1 MHTPHRQ
8 LQASW
13 LPLSRSELNLTSGIF
28 RELCGRPGTFCS
40 SLMTASYCRRIR
52 CSWLFACQ
60 FLLGCWGDGG
70 LLASASTLNV
80 VTVPFSGCSLLEARK
95 FLSVVYSHESAERHI
110 NDDTNLSIARVSHMY
125 EWKVRHLTMDCT
137 SLLAVRSPCFNKR
150 SFTSRACTAGF
161 GGAHR

>member
-1 MHTPHRQ
+1 M
-8 LQASW
+8 ASTEPFRIEPDEW
-13 LPLSRSELNLTSGIF
+13 YLSRALRKTWNVLLKLDDGK
-28 RELCGRPGTFCS
+28 LLPAH
-40 SLMTASYCRRIR
+40 SLFLALRMPV
-52 CSWLFACQ
+52 FARM
-60 FLLGCWGDGG
+60 LGDGG

-110 NDDTNLSIARVSHMY
+110 NDDTNLSIARISHMY

-137 SLLAVRSPCFNKR
+137 SLLAVRSPCVNER

-161 GGAHR
+161 GGAHQ